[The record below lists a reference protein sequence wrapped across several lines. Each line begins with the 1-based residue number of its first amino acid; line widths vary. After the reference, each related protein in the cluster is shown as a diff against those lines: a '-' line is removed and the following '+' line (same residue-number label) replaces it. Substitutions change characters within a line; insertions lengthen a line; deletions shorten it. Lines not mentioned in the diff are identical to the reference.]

1 MRYVTGNDRSC
12 DMQVLTA
19 AGNLQAT
26 DIKGCQT
33 DPAAEQRDAELPTF
47 RSSRMLFTLALPCG
61 LHRHRGHHYL
71 DRAKLCTGVTWLSSS
86 RQAVGRTAAHGT
98 TSRLSPQSAI
108 DVKCSKQQPM

>member
-12 DMQVLTA
+12 HMQILAA

-61 LHRHRGHHYL
+61 LHRHRGHPYL
-71 DRAKLCTGVTWLSSS
+71 GQS
-86 RQAVGRTAAHGT
+86 QALHWCHLAV
-98 TSRLSPQSAI
+98 
-108 DVKCSKQQPM
+108 